1 MKKLIAIM
9 LVITCVFASVSACA
23 MQIFVKTPTGRNI
36 TLEVEPNDSID
47 AIKAKI
53 QEKEGVPP
61 DRQRLIFAGKQ
72 LEEGKTLSDYNIQ
85 KDSTLHLVLKIS
97 GSDAIPETGE
107 QLSLTVD
114 SATGDIRMLYGA
126 CAAAEGA
133 PMDAESAKALLAEI
147 YPDAKIISSAEET
160 VDGVLLRKLN
170 IVSPDFL
177 GYMLFDSE
185 KHCVRDLDFAVCM
198 KDGRLTMQGAVSILK
213 LLRSDATIAEIELD
227 DDDGLLLYEGNAYIS
242 GVEYEFELDAH
253 TGKLLQWDRD

>member
-1 MKKLIAIM
+1 MKRILLLILSLIM
-9 LVITCVFASVSACA
+9 LTAFAASAETA
-23 MQIFVKTPTGRNI
+23 YESWLPESAS
-36 TLEVEPNDSID
+36 EVAQID
-47 AIKAKI
+47 A
-53 QEKEGVPP
+53 
-61 DRQRLIFAGKQ
+61 GK
-72 LEEGKTLSDYNIQ
+72 
-85 KDSTLHLVLKIS
+85 LKIINY
-97 GSDAIPETGE
+97 AIPETGE